1 MANIPL
7 SYLVFNII
15 LEVTAVTQDF
25 VKKETKTYELGRKKE
40 AKICLFTNLIIYAEN
55 YKKHRKSY

>member
-15 LEVTAVTQDF
+15 LEVTAVTQDD
-25 VKKETKTYELGRKKE
+25 KKETKTYELGRKKE
-40 AKICLFTNLIIYAEN
+40 AKIFLFTNLIIYAEN